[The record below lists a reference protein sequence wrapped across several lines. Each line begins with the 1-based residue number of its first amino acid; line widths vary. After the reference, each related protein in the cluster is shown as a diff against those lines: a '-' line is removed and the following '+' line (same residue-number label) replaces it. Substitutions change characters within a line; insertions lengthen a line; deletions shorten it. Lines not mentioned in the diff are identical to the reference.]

1 MTDSV
6 TQGPV
11 RGILGGRIV
20 WKGTFFCVALAT
32 MFGLVFYG
40 WKQISPPHGSTKP
53 QQATS
58 TLSYSTQPTLQD
70 EPVARERVVLEH
82 TTEYEYDRPVILA
95 PTIVRLLP
103 QPWTIAGI
111 TEGELSVMTDG
122 TSLVRREHDAEDNVV
137 AAIRFSGETKSLTV
151 RNRLTVEIP
160 NSNSRPDFR
169 PLQRA
174 SAFPIQYLPEESKRL
189 ASYLEPATNL
199 GPRFRQFTDGLP
211 PARASSVDWLADVN
225 KRVLNQAKHFT
236 RLEEGVLSPEDTLDR
251 GGSCRDFAWLLV
263 QVLRKKGIPTRFVS
277 GYQVPD
283 EVLALRDRQVRTAE
297 LHAWVEGYLP
307 GAGWVGLDPTTGEWT
322 TAAYIPV
329 AAAARPADAGPLDGT
344 FAVVNPLAGVLAKS
358 DLRFKITVQNLG
370 TVKP

>member
-1 MTDSV
+1 
-6 TQGPV
+6 
-11 RGILGGRIV
+11 
-20 WKGTFFCVALAT
+20 LAAAT
-32 MFGLVFYG
+32 LFGLTFYG
-40 WKQISPPHGSTKP
+40 LKKISLPHESTNP

-58 TLSYSTQPTLQD
+58 TLSYGTQPAPQD
-70 EPVARERVVLEH
+70 EPVARERISLEH

-103 QPWTIAGI
+103 QARTTAAV
-111 TEGELSVMTDG
+111 TEGELAVTTDG
-122 TSLVRREHDAEDNVV
+122 TSVARRELDAEDNLV
-137 AAIRFSGETKSLTV
+137 AAIRFNGATKSLTI
-151 RNRLTVEIP
+151 RNRLTFEIP
-160 NSNSRPDFR
+160 DPHSQSGFR

-174 SAFPIQYLPEESKRL
+174 SAFPIQYLPEERKRL

-199 GPRFRQFTDGLP
+199 GPRFRQFSEGLP
-211 PARASSVDWLADVN
+211 PTQASSVEWLADVS

-236 RLEEGVLSPEDTLDR
+236 RLEEGVFSPEDTLDR

-263 QVLRKKGIPTRFVS
+263 QVLRKKGVPARFVS

-297 LHAWVEGYLP
+297 LHAWVEVYLP
-307 GAGWVGLDPTTGEWT
+307 GPGWVGLDPTTGGWT

-329 AAAARPADAGPLDGT
+329 AAAASPAGAGPLDGS
-344 FAVVNPLAGVLAKS
+344 FAVANPRPGVLAKS
-358 DLRFKITVQNLG
+358 DLRFKITVQYLG